1 MKRPSLVFLFPILF
15 SFHLH
20 AQRTL
25 VMAGG
30 DTLVVGHLSKGDSLY
45 ELGEL
50 EAAIVEYRQQYALTP
65 ALASYN
71 LARAYARN
79 YQRDSAFRYME
90 ESIRYD
96 STAEAFTEPAFLL
109 LRHDKR
115 WKAFEDKLVAAIQAS
130 RPGTVKDVP
139 LAKKLWELAAWD
151 QAYFYEIN
159 IAERKI
165 GMDSPVNQALWELK
179 DKVNKENQRVLDS
192 IIVKKG
198 WPKISQVG
206 KTAAHAAFLVIQH
219 SNPAL
224 QQKHLPTIKKLCEQG
239 EARWQDYALMYDRV
253 QVFQNK
259 PQRYGSQVR
268 FNEATGQNE
277 LFPIEDEKNV
287 NKRRAE
293 VGLEP
298 LEEYA
303 SYFGIKYVLPGK

>member
-1 MKRPSLVFLFPILF
+1 MKSTLHTLLLLFLF
-15 SFHLH
+15 SFHLQ

-30 DTLVVGHLSKGDSLY
+30 DTLVVEHLSKGDSLY

-50 EAAIVEYRQQYALTP
+50 EAAIVEYRQQYALAP

-79 YQRDSAFRYME
+79 YQRDSAFRYLE

-96 STAEAFTEPAFLL
+96 STANAFTEPGFLV
-109 LRHDKR
+109 LRTDKR
-115 WKAFEDKLVAAIQAS
+115 WRAFEDKLVAAILAS
-130 RPGTVKDVP
+130 RPGTIKDVP
-139 LAKKLWELAAWD
+139 LAKKLWEMTAWD
-151 QAYFYEIN
+151 QAYYYEIN
-159 IAERKI
+159 IAEKKI

-192 IIVKKG
+192 IIAKKG

-219 SNPAL
+219 SNPKL
-224 QQKHLPTIKKLCEQG
+224 QEKYLPTIKKLCEQG

-277 LFPIEDEKNV
+277 FFPIEDEKNV